1 MIKLTKFNFGHFKM
15 LFTNTFK
22 IALVFI
28 FLILLTRVSHELTLF
43 SFPDASL
50 IIFFAG
56 GIFLKKIRW
65 LMFFL
70 AYIVCIDLYMINYSL
85 LDKINLNIGYLLHL
99 SIYPL
104 CWIASKKLL
113 SKKNNLNVTL
123 FFSSIIF
130 VIIMT
135 YFISTSSYYFLSEWV
150 HEPNISG
157 SYIFLKA
164 NFLHYFIPNLIYG
177 FILFSIIQICKKIL
191 LLLKKRTL
199 ITH

>member
-1 MIKLTKFNFGHFKM
+1 M

-56 GIFLKKIRW
+56 GMFLKKIRW

-104 CWIASKKLL
+104 CWIVSKKLL
-113 SKKNNLNVTL
+113 SEKNNLNVTL

-130 VIIMT
+130 VIIMA

-150 HEPNISG
+150 HEPNIPG

-164 NFLHYFIPNLIYG
+164 NFLHYIIPNLIYA

-191 LLLKKRTL
+191 LLLKKQTL

>member
-1 MIKLTKFNFGHFKM
+1 MV
-15 LFTNTFK
+15 FTNSLK

-70 AYIVCIDLYMINYSL
+70 AYIVCIDLYIINFTL
-85 LDKINLNIGYLLHL
+85 LEKINLNIGYLLHL

-104 CWIASKKLL
+104 CWIVSKKLYGE
-113 SKKNNLNVTL
+113 KNNLNVIL

-130 VIIMT
+130 VTIIA
-135 YFISTSSYYFLSEWV
+135 YFISTSSYYFLSGWV

-177 FILFSIIQICKKIL
+177 FILFSIIQICKKV
-191 LLLKKRTL
+191 LLLKKKQSL

>member
-1 MIKLTKFNFGHFKM
+1 MV
-15 LFTNTFK
+15 FTNSLK

-70 AYIVCIDLYMINYSL
+70 AYIVCIDLYIINFTL
-85 LDKINLNIGYLLHL
+85 LEKINLNIGYLLHL

-104 CWIASKKLL
+104 CWIVSKKLYGE
-113 SKKNNLNVTL
+113 KNNLNVIL

-130 VIIMT
+130 VTIIA
-135 YFISTSSYYFLSEWV
+135 YFISTSSYYFLSGWV

-164 NFLHYFIPNLIYG
+164 NFLDKISEILSFQGLTFIVCIML
-177 FILFSIIQICKKIL
+177 SQKIMISN
-191 LLLKKRTL
+191 
-199 ITH
+199 ITK